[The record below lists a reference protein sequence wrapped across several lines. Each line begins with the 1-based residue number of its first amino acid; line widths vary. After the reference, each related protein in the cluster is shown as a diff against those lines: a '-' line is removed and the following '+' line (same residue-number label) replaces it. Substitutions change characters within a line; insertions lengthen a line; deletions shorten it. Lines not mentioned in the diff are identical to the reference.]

1 MFIVPTKPVVGYNVF
16 RHESGVHV
24 DGMLKDPSTYESI
37 CPRPLGRMHE
47 FLLGKH
53 SGSGLVD
60 VMLAEKGIASS
71 PELTH
76 RILERVKAA
85 KVSTNK
91 GQLRVMAARLNEL
104 WSRYLSF
111 SEEDFWAIV
120 YDEMPRSLVRPRA
133 RASAMAN
140 GTRPP
145 ALRPSRPRNR
155 AAS

>member
-1 MFIVPTKPVVGYNVF
+1 IVCALGDLYGAALRIDRSVLPRLSDAVASASGVFVAPTKPVVGYNVF

-37 CPRPLGRMHE
+37 CPKPLGRTHE

-53 SGSGLVD
+53 SGSGLVE
-60 VMLAEKGIASS
+60 VMLADKGIASS

-91 GQLRVMAARLNEL
+91 GPL
-104 WSRYLSF
+104 
-111 SEEDFWAIV
+111 
-120 YDEMPRSLVRPRA
+120 
-133 RASAMAN
+133 
-140 GTRPP
+140 
-145 ALRPSRPRNR
+145 
-155 AAS
+155 